1 MYTFNGKSC
10 TIFQNGDMS
19 GKLIIT
25 KDNVEI
31 KIDSQDILD
40 LVAEYIRQEKI
51 SKLEQMETN
60 ELLNL

>member
-1 MYTFNGKSC
+1 MHTFNGKSC
-10 TIFQNGDMS
+10 TIFHNGDMS

-25 KDNVEI
+25 KDDIEI

>member
-1 MYTFNGKSC
+1 MHTFNGKSC
-10 TIFQNGDMS
+10 TIFHNGDMS
-19 GKLIIT
+19 GNLIIA